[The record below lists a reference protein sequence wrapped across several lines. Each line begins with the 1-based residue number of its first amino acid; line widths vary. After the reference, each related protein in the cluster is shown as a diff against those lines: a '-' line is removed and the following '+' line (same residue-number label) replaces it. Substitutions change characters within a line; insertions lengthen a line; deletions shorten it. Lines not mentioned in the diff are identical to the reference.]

1 MTLKE
6 LKKVVEMAEK
16 YGSDDTKVYVR
27 KRNSRKRVEIDDMF
41 FATVFYEGSQE
52 TLIEVVIK

>member
-16 YGSDDTKVYVR
+16 YGSDETKIYVR
-27 KRNSRKRVEIDDMF
+27 KRNSRKRVEVDDMF

-52 TLIEVVIK
+52 TLIEVTIE

>member
-16 YGSDDTKVYVR
+16 YGSENTKVYVR
-27 KRNSRKRVEIDDMF
+27 KRNSRKRVEVDDIF

-52 TLIEVVIK
+52 TLIEVTIK

>member
-1 MTLKE
+1 MILKD

-27 KRNSRKRVEIDDMF
+27 KRNSRKRVEVDDVSFM
-41 FATVFYEGSQE
+41 TVFGEDYSEP
-52 TLIEVVIK
+52 LIEVTIK